1 MDIFVEGQCLIIKG
15 EREVK
20 RGSNVSKRVFN
31 QKFDLPAG
39 AEVDKITSEYKLD
52 GKLIVSVPAAA
63 SQQAAGKTISYQ
75 TSEILKIKFQI
86 FVEGHRKV
94 ANLPLSSVK
103 L

>member
-1 MDIFVEGQCLIIKG
+1 M
-15 EREVK
+15 K

-75 TSEILKIKFQI
+75 TSEILKIKVQI
-86 FVEGHRKV
+86 FVEGHKKE
-94 ANLPLSSVK
+94 ANLPLKVRSF
-103 L
+103 

>member
-1 MDIFVEGQCLIIKG
+1 M
-15 EREVK
+15 K

-63 SQQAAGKTISYQ
+63 AQQAAGKTISFR
-75 TSEILKIKFQI
+75 TSEILKILNTMLCSFHLLEFLQSQNKKII
-86 FVEGHRKV
+86 FKS
-94 ANLPLSSVK
+94 L
-103 L
+103 

>member
-1 MDIFVEGQCLIIKG
+1 M
-15 EREVK
+15 K

-75 TSEILKIKFQI
+75 TSEILKNKVQI

-94 ANLPLSSVK
+94 ANFPLSSV
-103 L
+103 

>member
-1 MDIFVEGQCLIIKG
+1 M
-15 EREVK
+15 K

-63 SQQAAGKTISYQ
+63 QQAAGKTISFR
-75 TSEILKIKFQI
+75 TSEILKILNTYYAL
-86 FVEGHRKV
+86 FVSFARISTSTE
-94 ANLPLSSVK
+94 
-103 L
+103 